1 VRRAWP
7 FLWVALVIAAGGCQA
22 FDSDRFVGQASC
34 EDVESTMCAR
44 LVAEVA
50 ADRNPNTS
58 AVAVRCAAGPCDA
71 GSGEVTIAVSFADGT
86 TAVRN
91 VAWNGNAL
99 PMIGFPTVPTCEG
112 IEVDPCMRQA
122 ANSWRLGEADRIVAI
137 HLRCDEGLCGP
148 FEGVGSTRLTFR
160 DGSVREE
167 SWGYA
172 MAPEPA
178 PIAP

>member
-1 VRRAWP
+1 MCG
-7 FLWVALVIAAGGCQA
+7 LLLTIAATVLVACGCQPFGSGGFGGRSA
-22 FDSDRFVGQASC
+22 C
-34 EDVESTMCAR
+34 EGVEATMCDR

-50 ADRNPNTS
+50 ADRSRTIS
-58 AVAVRCAAGPCDA
+58 AVAVRCATGTCDP
-71 GSGEVTIAVSFADGT
+71 GDGEVTILVTFADGT

-91 VAWNGNAL
+91 IGWNGTAL
-99 PMIGFPTVPTCEG
+99 PIGFPAVPTCEG
-112 IEVDPCMRQA
+112 IKVDICTRQA
-122 ANSWRLGEADRIVAI
+122 ASVFRLDEANRIVAI
-137 HLRCDEGLCGP
+137 HLRCEQGACGPDEGS
-148 FEGVGSTRLTFR
+148 GVTRVTFR